1 MRQQHKNL
9 LNQVKAQKII
19 RKEVYKMTEKIYE
32 AVYSASLSREME
44 DDRYIVIDNESGE
57 ILDTANGWGYKS
69 KDNAYRAL
77 EYKLRHGEKDM
88 RPAPTDEETAYKEYA
103 AAREFYKKH
112 RDIQE
117 ALVNADAF
125 DDTYTKYDEDGGF
138 TISIHDMTNKKR
150 DRFSPEVVDRILAE
164 YGYTD
169 LEFSPYTLHRFFLRE
184 G

>member
-1 MRQQHKNL
+1 
-9 LNQVKAQKII
+9 
-19 RKEVYKMTEKIYE
+19 MTEKNYE

-88 RPAPTDEETAYKEYA
+88 RSAPMDEVTARKEYE

-150 DRFSPEVVDRILAE
+150 DRFSPVVVDQILAE
-164 YGYTD
+164 YGYNN
-169 LEFSPYTLHRFFLRE
+169 LEFSPYTLHRFFLKE